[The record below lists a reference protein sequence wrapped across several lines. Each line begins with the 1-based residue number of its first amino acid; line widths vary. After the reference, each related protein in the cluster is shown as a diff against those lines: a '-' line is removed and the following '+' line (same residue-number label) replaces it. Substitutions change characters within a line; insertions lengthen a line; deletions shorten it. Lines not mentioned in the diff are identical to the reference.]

1 MASYVTLDE
10 LKARLDF
17 DIEPHEESMANS
29 ALEDLSDDTR
39 FYGKDWPLES
49 VPPIVK
55 RLILKAA
62 MRFMRNPDG
71 YEMSRAG
78 DATVQW
84 HEGLFPEG
92 GVSSFTEAEQ
102 KLIHELVHG
111 KSTLRSATVFA
122 FNSRPVQREGFV
134 PIQDGS
140 MFPFFSS
147 DTSPW

>member
-1 MASYVTLDE
+1 MSAYATLDE
-10 LKARLDF
+10 LRNRLDF
-17 DIEPHEESMANS
+17 DIEPHEESTATS
-29 ALEDLSDDTR
+29 ALEDLSEDAR
-39 FYGKDWPLES
+39 HYGKNWPVES

-62 MRFMRNPDG
+62 VRFMKNPDG

-78 DATVQW
+78 DETVQW
-84 HEGLFPEG
+84 HDGAFPEG
-92 GVSSFTEAEQ
+92 GVAAFTEAEQ

-122 FNSRPVQREGFV
+122 FNSKPVQREGFV
-134 PIQDGS
+134 PTRAGDP
-140 MFPFFSS
+140 FPFFSS